1 MQLRKCWA
9 HRLDYGTQI
18 FKLKIAGQAPATKP
32 FEGKLRQGAGFW
44 FRFCL
49 ICTVW
54 GKSRRLAPPLPPDLH
69 GAGIELGIH
78 LTVHFWAVI
87 PLSLLQTR
95 GRGGGGGR
103 LEAALPQ
110 QEGSP
115 GRGGGLV
122 KSGGG
127 KFHLRSGFLQTRCRA
142 LGIEAMFLSSAGKWS
157 WGWRGGAEQAPR
169 SNLGKEKKESEANR
183 NRTVPVCRCNL
194 TWLSPLSAKGGT
206 WC

>member
-9 HRLDYGTQI
+9 RGLDYGTQI
-18 FKLKIAGQAPATKP
+18 FKLNIAGQASALKS

-44 FRFCL
+44 FGFCL

-54 GKSRRLAPPLPPDLH
+54 GRSRHLTPPPPRLAWSWHWTWDSPHSAL
-69 GAGIELGIH
+69 LGCYP
-78 LTVHFWAVI
+78 TQPAADWGV
-87 PLSLLQTR
+87 
-95 GRGGGGGR
+95 GRGGLLCYR
-103 LEAALPQ
+103 RRALQ
-110 QEGSP
+110 A
-115 GRGGGLV
+115 GGLV

-127 KFHLRSGFLQTRCRA
+127 KFHLRSGFLQTRCGA
-142 LGIEAMFLSSAGKWS
+142 LGIEAMFLSNAGKWS

-183 NRTVPVCRCNL
+183 NSTVPVCRCNL